1 MKNPS
6 KASNTVLAGLIAGLS
21 LLLAMPAGAAELV
34 LYTASNPEI
43 EKKIMEAFKKKH
55 PEINVKAVNGS
66 TGPMTERAIAE
77 KGNPQADVI
86 WMINTIAL
94 EQLKAAGALEPYDP
108 KGSKIGPEFRD
119 PDGFWVA
126 HNATV
131 MGLAVNTKKL
141 KEKNLPMP
149 VTWEDLIKPVYK
161 GQITIA
167 APTKSGTG
175 LSIMSTLVDAFGW
188 NFIDNL
194 HQNIFQYNESG
205 SAAARQAGRGETAIG
220 LSYDTALIQ
229 QVRAG
234 VGVDMVIGRISPNV
248 LEGAGLLAG
257 APHAKEGK
265 VFLDWLFSE
274 EAAKVFDPYVGA
286 TAVPG
291 YGSVDMKTVYLWKM
305 RRPLDANEFKRQWA
319 AKYEGKK

>member
-1 MKNPS
+1 
-6 KASNTVLAGLIAGLS
+6 VV
-21 LLLAMPAGAAELV
+21 PAWAAELV

-43 EKKIMEAFKKKH
+43 EKKIMEAFKNKY
-55 PEINVKAVNGS
+55 PNINVKAVNES
-66 TGPMTERAIAE
+66 TGTMTERVIAE
-77 KGNPQADVI
+77 KANPQADVI
-86 WMINTIAL
+86 WMVNNIAL
-94 EQLKAAGALEPYDP
+94 DQLKNAGALEPYEP
-108 KGSKIGPEFRD
+108 KGSPIGPEFRD
-119 PDGFWVA
+119 ADGFWVA

-131 MGLAVNTKKL
+131 MGMAVNSKKL

-149 VTWEDLIKPVYK
+149 TTWEDLIKPVYK

-167 APTKSGTG
+167 SPTKSGTG
-175 LSIMSTLVDAFGW
+175 LSIFSTMWDAFGW

-205 SAAARQAGRGETAIG
+205 SAAARQAGRGETVIG

-248 LEGAGLLAG
+248 LEGAGLIAG
-257 APHAKEGK
+257 ARHQKEAKQ
-265 VFLDWLFSE
+265 FLDWLFSAD
-274 EAAKVFDPYVGA
+274 AAKVFAPFVGA

-291 YGSVDMKTVYLWKM
+291 YGNIDMKKVWLWKM
-305 RRPLDANEFKRQWA
+305 RRPLDPNDFKRQWA
-319 AKYEGKK
+319 AKYEK